1 MSTYNDRPDGYNYLS
16 DLAADKEAR
25 RNRRNRKMIAWIWR
39 LFAIGVVAVIVLF
52 ILIYNGYIGYMP
64 PVEEL
69 KNPNDKFATIIY
81 TDDGQEMG
89 RYYRNSGNRVYAD
102 YDEIS
107 PYIIDALIATEDARF
122 EDHSGID
129 MRAMARVLVKTLI
142 LHQKNAGGG
151 STLTQQLAKQLYS
164 PDSKGLLDRA
174 L

>member
-1 MSTYNDRPDGYNYLS
+1 
-16 DLAADKEAR
+16 
-25 RNRRNRKMIAWIWR
+25 
-39 LFAIGVVAVIVLF
+39 
-52 ILIYNGYIGYMP
+52 MP

-142 LHQKNAGGG
+142 LHQKMRVAVPPSRSSLQNSSIRPTRRVC
-151 STLTQQLAKQLYS
+151 ST
-164 PDSKGLLDRA
+164 A
-174 L
+174 LSRSLSNG